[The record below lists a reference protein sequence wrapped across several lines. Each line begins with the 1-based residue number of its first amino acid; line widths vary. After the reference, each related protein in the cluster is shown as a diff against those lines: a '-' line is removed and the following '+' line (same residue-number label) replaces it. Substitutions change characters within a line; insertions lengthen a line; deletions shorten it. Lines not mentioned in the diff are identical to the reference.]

1 MRCILAEDNRNVLI
15 ANDKSKMVV
24 NCKKMWALARL
35 PKRCRSLSPPS
46 ASGYVHAGW
55 VMLDYDF
62 KYFLLHHA
70 IIFLF
75 H

>member
-35 PKRCRSLSPPS
+35 PKSCDLTLHKSM
-46 ASGYVHAGW
+46 ASESQIAEPTFCVGLCPCWLGDA
-55 VMLDYDF
+55 
-62 KYFLLHHA
+62 
-70 IIFLF
+70 
-75 H
+75 